1 MDVEYSVVRGM
12 NKYCIGWI
20 CLLSI
25 IDEPVNEDK
34 KQFLYSYGLRRL
46 IASNWHKYT
55 RRVQRLL

>member
-20 CLLSI
+20 YLLSI

-34 KQFLYSYGLRRL
+34 KQFLIFLR
-46 IASNWHKYT
+46 IETVDCIKQA
-55 RRVQRLL
+55 